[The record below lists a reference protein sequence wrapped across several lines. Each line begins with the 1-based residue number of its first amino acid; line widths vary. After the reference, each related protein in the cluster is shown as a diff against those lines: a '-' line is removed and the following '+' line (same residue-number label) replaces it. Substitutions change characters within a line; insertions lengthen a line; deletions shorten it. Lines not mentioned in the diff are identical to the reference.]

1 MQLMP
6 PIPLKIMYGNLKLVL
21 HCSYSYIANEFHGVA
36 IMKLVAPPKKTVPCS
51 SCAIKEIRIKQT
63 HKTDSF
69 TA

>member
-21 HCSYSYIANEFHGVA
+21 CCSYSFIAKEFHGVA
-36 IMKLVAPPKKTVPCS
+36 IMKLVAPLKKTLPCS

-63 HKTDSF
+63 KKIDSF
-69 TA
+69 TV